1 MGRESDGATERRS
14 DEGSEVNEQR
24 FIIGPGREEIAG
36 VQQRILGVLESMGYD
51 QAACFAVRTALEE
64 AVSNA
69 THHGNHDDR
78 DRTVTIEC
86 AADPA
91 AVVIEVQDEGLGFD
105 PRSVPD
111 PTRPENVDIP
121 SGRGIMLMQ
130 VYMTEVEF
138 RAPGNPVRMT

>member
-1 MGRESDGATERRS
+1 
-14 DEGSEVNEQR
+14 
-24 FIIGPGREEIAG
+24 
-36 VQQRILGVLESMGYD
+36 MGYD

-64 AVSNA
+64 VVSNA
-69 THHGNHDDR
+69 THHGNNDDP
-78 DRTVTIEC
+78 DRKVTIEC
-86 AADPA
+86 SADPA

-121 SGRGIMLMQ
+121 SGRGIMIMQ

-138 RAPGNPVRMT
+138 RPPGHLVRMIYRRRPRDLSHEMLSGREMNGLPDSSTLR